1 MRERGT
7 SVCWETWVGS
17 LVQLQELHSTLCQ
30 PIGDETDNQLAGSS
44 TVWIQLPKEPIC
56 NLFIK
61 NMPTQDSYFSYSCQY
76 NHISW
81 QGAGRNLSSFLWGGG
96 FVSVLYLAI
105 VLVNTAVFLHLVSAT
120 GAMDLKI
127 LAITVDSLDSHRQ
140 PPAFTR
146 HSWTQS
152 PGIKGQSHQIVH
164 ISYWPG

>member
-7 SVCWETWVGS
+7 FVCWETWVGS

-30 PIGDETDNQLAGSS
+30 PIGDEMDNQLAGSES
-44 TVWIQLPKEPIC
+44 CYPLYGYNYRRNQFVICLQKMCQHKIVIFPIVANIITSHGKELAEIC
-56 NLFIK
+56 
-61 NMPTQDSYFSYSCQY
+61 QV
-76 NHISW
+76 
-81 QGAGRNLSSFLWGGG
+81 FLWGGG
-96 FVSVLYLAI
+96 FVLYLAI
-105 VLVNTAVFLHLVSAT
+105 VNTAVFLHLVSAT

-140 PPAFTR
+140 PPASTR